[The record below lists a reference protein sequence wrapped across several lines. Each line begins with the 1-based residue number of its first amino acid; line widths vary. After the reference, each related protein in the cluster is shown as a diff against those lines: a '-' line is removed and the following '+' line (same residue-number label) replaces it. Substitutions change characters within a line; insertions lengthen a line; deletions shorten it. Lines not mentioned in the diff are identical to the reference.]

1 MAPGP
6 RARAVRAAVVS
17 AALCVVLWPAAV
29 LLAPAAPAA
38 GVGGSG
44 WAQPAASPSACTA
57 QWPYRHC
64 LRYSYTGTDQ
74 VFTVPGSVTSIM
86 VLEWGA
92 GGGGADVGLPQY
104 GAGAGGFTAGQ
115 VAVRPGDDFTV
126 AVGQGGYVSGTG
138 FDQTVYGG
146 GGFGG
151 NGAVMGASGGGMSAL
166 WSAGYGTS
174 PVLIAGGG
182 GGAAPGSQTARS
194 GGRYPGV
201 VGGGNGGGLSGG
213 SDGTPYSGQ
222 GGTQYGPGEPGGP
235 GAPCGSSGL
244 GGTAPT
250 AGQLYYGGNGAGS
263 DPAPAGDGATAEGGG
278 GGGGGYY
285 GGGGGRCA
293 VYASGPPDGAG
304 GGGSGYIGA
313 AAVTH
318 AYSIAGTGAVEAGLD
333 RGAPPARAAV
343 RSPFYRSGI
352 GWGGG
357 QSGAG
362 SGGNGQLVLEWGHD
376 RHPRPKATPVP
387 GPAPAATPTVAAS
400 PAPRRPMLPDTGFPF
415 ALAGMA
421 VLILAGLGAAA
432 RRAGRGRQR
441 P

>member
-1 MAPGP
+1 M
-6 RARAVRAAVVS
+6 
-17 AALCVVLWPAAV
+17 
-29 LLAPAAPAA
+29 LLAHHLRLILDRCDGGCGQSRRHVIRRCGAIDNPRTGLGFRCKRCQRKQSGKEKIGA
-38 GVGGSG
+38 GRSG
-44 WAQPAASPSACTA
+44 KCELHESVP
-57 QWPYRHC
+57 
-64 LRYSYTGTDQ
+64 
-74 VFTVPGSVTSIM
+74 PGSVDCYWCT
-86 VLEWGA
+86 
-92 GGGGADVGLPQY
+92 
-104 GAGAGGFTAGQ
+104 
-115 VAVRPGDDFTV
+115 
-126 AVGQGGYVSGTG
+126 
-138 FDQTVYGG
+138 
-146 GGFGG
+146 
-151 NGAVMGASGGGMSAL
+151 
-166 WSAGYGTS
+166 
-174 PVLIAGGG
+174 
-182 GGAAPGSQTARS
+182 
-194 GGRYPGV
+194 
-201 VGGGNGGGLSGG
+201 
-213 SDGTPYSGQ
+213 
-222 GGTQYGPGEPGGP
+222 GEPGGP

-387 GPAPAATPTVAAS
+387 GPAPAATPTVAVS